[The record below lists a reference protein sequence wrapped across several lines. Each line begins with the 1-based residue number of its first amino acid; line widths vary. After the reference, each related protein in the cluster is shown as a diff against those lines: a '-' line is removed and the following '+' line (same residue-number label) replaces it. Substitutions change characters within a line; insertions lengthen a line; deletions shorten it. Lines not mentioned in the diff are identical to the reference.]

1 MKAIHYALWFV
12 AALLLATGAYA
23 TGTKMF
29 IDCANCPEM
38 VTIPEGSFEMGS
50 NAGNASEMPVHRVT
64 ITRAFAMGKTEVTQ
78 GQWKALM
85 GNNPSGFGDCG
96 DNCPVE
102 NVSWDDAQ
110 KFIQK
115 LNAKTGKQYRL
126 PSEAEWEYA
135 ARAGNTTAFPWGEQ
149 ASHEYANYGA
159 DECCK
164 GFSLGRDQWVNTSP
178 AGSFPANAFGLYDM
192 IGNVWEWTEDSYHD
206 DYTGAPVDGSAWR
219 DDSANRVLRGGSWYF
234 KPQRTA
240 YRGRNLPTYRYHN
253 FGFRLART
261 LP

>member
-1 MKAIHYALWFV
+1 MKTIHYTLLFV
-12 AALLLATGAYA
+12 AALLLTTGAYA
-23 TGTKMF
+23 TDTKFF

-64 ITRAFAMGKTEVTQ
+64 IARAFAMGKTEVTQ

-115 LNAKTGKQYRL
+115 LNAKTGKQ
-126 PSEAEWEYA
+126 
-135 ARAGNTTAFPWGEQ
+135 
-149 ASHEYANYGA
+149 
-159 DECCK
+159 
-164 GFSLGRDQWVNTSP
+164 
-178 AGSFPANAFGLYDM
+178 
-192 IGNVWEWTEDSYHD
+192 
-206 DYTGAPVDGSAWR
+206 
-219 DDSANRVLRGGSWYF
+219 
-234 KPQRTA
+234 
-240 YRGRNLPTYRYHN
+240 
-253 FGFRLART
+253 
-261 LP
+261 